1 MELVVHMGEKRS
13 VYRNVTVNPKVGR
26 PRCWWEGN
34 VNMILKLEG
43 VVVWNVFM

>member
-13 VYRNVTVNPKVGR
+13 WYRIVIVNPKVDRSVAR

-34 VNMILKLEG
+34 VNMNLKL
-43 VVVWNVFM
+43 